1 MSTIW
6 LFSVPQCAWWCIRCG
21 INNNF
26 PWSSFKH
33 TSIVSAF
40 SSWKVNCKYC
50 DAMEFLPSLVL
61 NHVWIFYIKICASCE
76 PFVFWSLPV
85 QQRVTCQ
92 WAWIACEALCHH
104 HGHQSHLCP
113 GSLVTFLGLFIF
125 LLLLAVYAAL
135 SPQRSIDLTT
145 NRTISSFKLKSASQN
160 FPYKYLQLIQNQNK

>member
-6 LFSVPQCAWWCIRCG
+6 LLFHSVHDDALDVASITIVHGHHLSTPPLFQFFS
-21 INNNF
+21 F
-26 PWSSFKH
+26 
-33 TSIVSAF
+33 
-40 SSWKVNCKYC
+40 WKVNCKYC
-50 DAMEFLPSLVL
+50 DAMEVLPSLVL

-113 GSLVTFLGLFIF
+113 GSLVTFLGPFVFCL
-125 LLLLAVYAAL
+125 V
-135 SPQRSIDLTT
+135 S
-145 NRTISSFKLKSASQN
+145 TICWVPSFKLKTASQN